1 MANRDVAGLYFSD
14 VHCKY
19 LPGFFLLYA
28 NFLRLVGK
36 QMFLISI
43 EDLQ

>member
-19 LPGFFLLYA
+19 LPGFSLYA